1 MAGLLIGAA
10 VIGFLVMPAIESS
23 QIERKNEQIREHSQR
38 INSLEAQVSAQTRL
52 LDNYRAAD
60 ADSAEAAQNAAS
72 TADSYEHLLNAAE
85 QYASGSY
92 SEDVIADSLLNVRRD
107 CLGTGGQ
114 MQYDSLVSEVF
125 PVACEIRYGS
135 GTESL
140 DVANYATAV
149 DHLLRVVMMN
159 ESYDDGGAL
168 LKLAQACLGNG
179 DSASA
184 TNYFRRVME
193 LFPGTDNAAQASA
206 GLDAIAQS
214 GQNQN

>member
-1 MAGLLIGAA
+1 
-10 VIGFLVMPAIESS
+10 
-23 QIERKNEQIREHSQR
+23 
-38 INSLEAQVSAQTRL
+38 
-52 LDNYRAAD
+52 
-60 ADSAEAAQNAAS
+60 
-72 TADSYEHLLNAAE
+72 
-85 QYASGSY
+85 
-92 SEDVIADSLLNVRRD
+92 
-107 CLGTGGQ
+107 